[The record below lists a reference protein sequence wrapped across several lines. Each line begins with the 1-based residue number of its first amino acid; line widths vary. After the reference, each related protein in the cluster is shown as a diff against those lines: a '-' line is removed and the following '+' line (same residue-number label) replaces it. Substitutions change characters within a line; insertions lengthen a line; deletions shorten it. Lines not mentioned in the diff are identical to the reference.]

1 MQSPLPPLVVL
12 DAPSNLGLRPP
23 APGRIP
29 GVYKL
34 PEALRGQRLLE
45 RLGALDGG
53 RVDPPA
59 YSPEADLATGFRNGT
74 ALSGYALA
82 LAERVAEIVRAGSF
96 PLVLGGDCGILVGSM
111 LALRTLGRYGL
122 MFIDGH
128 DDYTHVRE
136 PEKYYGYF
144 TAAGLDL
151 YLVTGHGPAALSNL
165 RGLGP
170 YVPEEN
176 VVVFGYY
183 PDPHDAEM
191 YAVEGRALSKLTFME
206 HAQVRALGAGA
217 AARAALDRLAGKG
230 VDRFWIHLDADV
242 LDPRSMS
249 AVDAPNPVGL
259 SYAELSEALSV
270 FLASGRAVGLE
281 VTIFDPELDPTGEIA
296 AAFTTCLV
304 EAFEAARGMEG
315 TG

>member
-1 MQSPLPPLVVL
+1 
-12 DAPSNLGLRPP
+12 
-23 APGRIP
+23 
-29 GVYKL
+29 
-34 PEALRGQRLLE
+34 
-45 RLGALDGG
+45 
-53 RVDPPA
+53 
-59 YSPEADLATGFRNGT
+59 
-74 ALSGYALA
+74 
-82 LAERVAEIVRAGSF
+82 VAEIVRAGSF

-304 EAFEAARGMEG
+304 EAFEAARGMEV

>member
-1 MQSPLPPLVVL
+1 MLPIVLL

-53 RVDPPA
+53 RVEPPA

-242 LDPRSMS
+242 LDPRSMP

-259 SYAELSEALSV
+259 SYAELSEALGV

-304 EAFEAARGMEG
+304 KAFEAARGMEV